1 MKANTDLKVEYRR
14 GMISVQLKQK
24 IDALAAL
31 AAAEQSKLDW
41 GEIHTRRDSLDD
53 VFIKLVSGEL
63 DEHGEII
70 TASKTNNSN
79 SNTED

>member
-1 MKANTDLKVEYRR
+1 
-14 GMISVQLKQK
+14 
-24 IDALAAL
+24 L

-70 TASKTNNSN
+70 AANKTNNSN
-79 SNTED
+79 SKTED